1 MKVEEILKLKDAG
14 FDNDTIIRFA
24 GAVQVLDAEESAEN
38 APEKPQEEAKPIKP
52 VQEIPEWVS
61 GLSAQ
66 INALT
71 KTIQAS
77 NVRSVQDNSITTTKS
92 AVDVMAE
99 VLNKG
104 GK

>member
-14 FDNDTIIRFA
+14 FDNESIIKFA
-24 GAVQVLDAEESAEN
+24 GAVQAMDDEEKAEN
-38 APEKPQEEAKPIKP
+38 APEKPQEAPKPIKS
-52 VQEIPEWVS
+52 VQEIPEWATLLKDEIQ
-61 GLSAQ
+61 GLK
-66 INALT
+66 

-77 NVRSVQDNSITTTKS
+77 NIRAVQNNEIQAPKS
-92 AVDVMAE
+92 AVDVLSE